1 MSDSKD
7 NDENDIRQTIL
18 EKVQKDEIKNKMK
31 VLLYLIYL
39 TRLN

>member
-7 NDENDIRQTIL
+7 SDENGIRQTIL